1 MSQRVTVGLIVNPIA
16 GMGGSVGLKGTDGG
30 LAEKAR
36 RLGAEPVTPSRTC
49 TFLEHVQRRDAI
61 RWLAA
66 PGPMGAA
73 HLADAGFEA
82 KALGSIEGRDAA
94 STSAADTWSVART
107 MLDQGVDLLV
117 FVGGDGT
124 ARDILDAVGTQVPV
138 VGVPAGVK
146 VYSAA
151 FAVSPRAAAAMVD
164 AFVDGADVTEME
176 VLDIDEDAFRADRLE
191 STHYGFLL
199 VPDAQ
204 AYLQPGKEGST
215 STANA
220 AENKRDIAADV
231 VESMDAETLY
241 LLGPG
246 TTVRAVAEALNV
258 PKTLLG
264 IDAVKDG
271 ARVGADLNE
280 AAILDLL
287 DRASRCEIIV
297 TPLGGNG
304 FLFGRGNKPFT
315 PAVLR
320 RVGLDADRD
329 AGGQAVRVIATQR
342 KIREVDVLRV
352 DTGDPEVDRR
362 LSGYMEVTVGYH
374 FVKVVRVEAV

>member
-1 MSQRVTVGLIVNPIA
+1 MPDVLTVGLIVNPIA

-30 LAEKAR
+30 LVEKAR
-36 RLGAEPVTPSRTC
+36 RLGAEPVTPSRTR
-49 TFLEHVQRRDAI
+49 TFLDHVQDPERI

-66 PGPMGAA
+66 PGPMGAIYLEA
-73 HLADAGFEA
+73 FAFAVEIIGLIDGGPSAAG
-82 KALGSIEGRDAA
+82 
-94 STSAADTWSVART
+94 TSAADTRAVART
-107 MLDQGVDLLV
+107 MLERGIDLLV

-124 ARDILDAVGTQVPV
+124 AQDVLDAVGTQVPV

-164 AFVDGADVTEME
+164 AFVDGADVTEKE
-176 VLDIDEDAFRADRLE
+176 VLDIDEDAFRADRLDA
-191 STHYGFLL
+191 THYGFLL
-199 VPDAQ
+199 VPDVE
-204 AYLQPGKEGST
+204 AYLQPGKQGGA

-231 VESMDAETLY
+231 VEAMDPETLY

-246 TTVRAVAEALNV
+246 TTVKAVAEALDV

-264 IDAVKDG
+264 IDAVKG
-271 ARVGADLNE
+271 GERVGVDLNE
-280 AAILDLL
+280 TAILDLL
-287 DRASRCEIIV
+287 DREPQREVIV

-315 PAVLR
+315 PQVLR
-320 RVGLDADRD
+320 RVGREYI
-329 AGGQAVRVIATQR
+329 RVIAAQR
-342 KIREVDVLRV
+342 KAREVGVLRL
-352 DTGDPEVDRR
+352 DTGDPEVDRC
-362 LSGYMEVTVGYH
+362 LSGYIEVTVGYH
-374 FVKVVRVEAV
+374 FVKVMKVEAV

>member
-1 MSQRVTVGLIVNPIA
+1 MPDAVTVGLIVNPIA

-30 LAEKAR
+30 LVEEAR
-36 RLGAEPVTPSRTC
+36 RLGAEPVTPSRTR
-49 TFLEHVQRRDAI
+49 TFLDHVQRCERI

-66 PGPMGAA
+66 PGPMGATI
-73 HLADAGFEA
+73 LEDAAFPAEIV
-82 KALGSIEGRDAA
+82 GSIENGISAA
-94 STSAADTWSVART
+94 GTSAAGTSAADTRSAARA
-107 MLDQGVDLLV
+107 MLETGMDLLV
-117 FVGGDGT
+117 VVGGDGT
-124 ARDILDAVGTQVPV
+124 ARDVLDAVGTQVPV

-164 AFVDGADVTEME
+164 AFVDGADVTEKE
-176 VLDIDEDAFRADRLE
+176 VLDIDEDAFRADRLDAA
-191 STHYGFLL
+191 HYGFLL
-199 VPDAQ
+199 VPDVE
-204 AYLQPGKEGST
+204 AYLQPGKQGGA

-231 VESMDAETLY
+231 VASMDPETLY

-246 TTVRAVAEALNV
+246 TTVKAVAETLGV

-271 ARVGADLNE
+271 KRVGADLNE

-287 DRASRCEIIV
+287 DREPQREIVV

-315 PAVLR
+315 PQVLH
-320 RVGLDADRD
+320 RVGREHI
-329 AGGQAVRVIATQR
+329 RVIATQR
-342 KIREVDVLRV
+342 KAREVGVLRV
-352 DTGDPEVDRR
+352 DTGDPEIDQW
-362 LSGYMEVTVGYH
+362 LSGYLEVTVGYH
-374 FVKVVRVEAV
+374 FVKVMKVEAV